1 MEGTLRIRVRD
12 LGSQWEKE
20 KGAWIS
26 DPTPCRHPSLPLA
39 ASQLRAQCR
48 KRSPGQRVR
57 CFQ

>member
-12 LGSQWEKE
+12 LGSQWERE

-39 ASQLRAQCR
+39 ASQLRAQC
-48 KRSPGQRVR
+48 
-57 CFQ
+57 